1 MKEGEAGYKDW
12 VFINYTYKR
21 FEGLTQRG
29 LVRPS
34 KQKWASLRTFTCDR
48 RQKEGCGNERP
59 TISSR
64 TFGDDRR
71 WLIFKQGK
79 RMVSHFYLFYIK
91 RTENNLPWLAAAML
105 FTGILLCLLSSSVG
119 LQAFL
124 AFIFFWYIQC
134 AIDSLNHF
142 VNPQVRLWKLRLWI
156 SKNLPLSGLLLKIA
170 VIGI

>member
-1 MKEGEAGYKDW
+1 MYLSVFGSFLNNLKTILFEIKNISLLYDIWIYVIYFMQFNIPPNFIIIFKIMRLICFCFILAAAPVKEGEAGYKDW

-48 RQKEGCGNERP
+48 RQKEGCGNERQ

-71 WLIFKQGK
+71 WLIYKQGK
-79 RMVSHFYLFYIK
+79 RMVSHFYLFLHSRKMKIIC
-91 RTENNLPWLAAAML
+91 LDWLQ
-105 FTGILLCLLSSSVG
+105 LC
-119 LQAFL
+119 
-124 AFIFFWYIQC
+124 
-134 AIDSLNHF
+134 
-142 VNPQVRLWKLRLWI
+142 
-156 SKNLPLSGLLLKIA
+156 
-170 VIGI
+170 